1 MNYIRKRVLSVFLTV
16 FLAVGLLANPLLSL
30 AAASWQVVPE
40 VEKIPLATGV
50 QYSAYQ
56 ITAPGYKEA
65 VKVLTID
72 PRDKFTI
79 LETSVSH
86 GNLALDQERPTA
98 MAARLAKEGKA
109 AVAATNGD
117 FYSTRVPYLPIGLQ
131 ISNGEL
137 LISPQGFPALGLT
150 GDKKAIIGTPVMAA
164 YLTVTREI
172 AGKGGS
178 VARVVYTYPIAHVN
192 RERGA
197 DMLVLYTP
205 AFAARTGTNDYG
217 TEIILKGVDLP
228 VKAGRTY
235 TGTVAVRI
243 DAKGNNSIPPDGVVL
258 SGHGKAQEFLK
269 QLHAGDRVSF
279 TIRFTD
285 TRWHDVVQAVG
296 GHEIILQNGQ
306 VVLPA
311 NSTDPL
317 VRSRHP
323 RTAVGLTK
331 DGRLEIVVADG
342 RQPGYSDGMTL
353 YELAAFMQSRGIVA
367 ALNLDGGG
375 SSVLAARNV
384 GEHELSILNQP
395 SDGQERPVTNG
406 LVVFSTAP
414 RGQLSHLYLVP
425 DVIKVY
431 KGSKVQFSLKA
442 QDNYYNPAPVPDGV
456 TWQVAG
462 NVGRFISPGL
472 FQAAN
477 PGQGEITART
487 GRVKATAR
495 VTVVDKVYRLEIAPA
510 IATLQPGAVQHFTVT
525 AFDTEG
531 NKIYVDSSLYQWTV
545 SEGLGRFD
553 PEKGQLAL
561 AGPVSNAWIKVR
573 LGDREAVAAINPAL
587 ELALDGRPVAGQ
599 EVTLVVRHKGEPVAG
614 AVVQQVQPTAALGR
628 VTARALYVRS
638 GPGTGHKAITLVPKG
653 YRLAVLA
660 RLENG
665 WLQVRLPDGREG
677 YCFGEY
683 VAVQEGSRNLGQ
695 TDAQGRIRFT
705 AGVAGS
711 YSFVAMKEGYLQ
723 ANLNLVFSEK

>member
-1 MNYIRKRVLSVFLTV
+1 MRYIRKRVLSAFLAV
-16 FLAVGLLANPLLSL
+16 FLAAGLLVHPLLSL

-40 VEKIPLATGV
+40 EEKIPLATGV

-72 PRDKFTI
+72 PRDRFTVM
-79 LETSVSH
+79 ETVLSH
-86 GNLALDQERPTA
+86 GNLALDLERPTA
-98 MAARLAKEGKA
+98 MAARLAREGKA

-117 FYSTRVPYLPIGLQ
+117 FYSTQAPYLPIGLQ

-137 LISPQGFPALGLT
+137 LTSPQGFPALGLT
-150 GDKKAIIGTPVMAA
+150 GNKEVIIGTPVMAA
-164 YLTVTREI
+164 YLEVTREVPE
-172 AGKGGS
+172 KGGS

-205 AFAARTGTNDYG
+205 AFAASTGTNDYG
-217 TEIILKGVDLP
+217 TEIILQGLDLP

-235 TGTVAVRI
+235 TGVVAARI
-243 DAKGNNSIPPDGVVL
+243 DNKGNNPIPPDGVVL

-323 RTAVGLTK
+323 RTAIGVTK

-342 RQPGYSDGMTL
+342 RQPGYSQGMTL
-353 YELAAFMQSRGIVA
+353 YELAAFMQARGIIA

-375 SSVLAARNV
+375 SSVLAARNA
-384 GEHELSILNQP
+384 GEYDLSILNKP

-414 RGQLSHLYLVP
+414 RGRLSRLYLLP
-425 DVIKVY
+425 EAIKVY

-442 QDNYYNPAPVPDGV
+442 QDNYYNPAPVPAGV
-456 TWQVAG
+456 NWQVRG

-472 FQAAN
+472 FQADN
-477 PGQGEITART
+477 PGQGEITARI
-487 GRVKATAR
+487 GGIKATAG
-495 VTVVDKVYRLEIAPA
+495 VTVVDKVSRLEIAPA
-510 IATLQPGAVQHFTVT
+510 IATLQPGAVQQFTVT
-525 AFDTEG
+525 AFDAGG
-531 NKIYVDSSLYQWTV
+531 NKIYVDSSLYRWTV

-553 PEKGQLAL
+553 PEKGQLVL
-561 AGPVSNAWIKVR
+561 AGPARNAWVKVR
-573 LGDREAVAAINPAL
+573 LGDQEAVAAINPAL
-587 ELALDGRPVAGQ
+587 ELALEGRPVAGQ
-599 EVTLVVRHKGEPVAG
+599 EVTLVVRQNGAPVAG
-614 AVVQQVQPTAALGR
+614 AAVQQVQPAATWGR
-628 VTARALYVRS
+628 VTARALYVRT
-638 GPGTGHKAITLVPKG
+638 GPGTGYKAITLVPAG

-677 YCFGEY
+677 YCSGKY
-683 VAVQEGSRNLGQ
+683 VAVQEGSLDLGR
-695 TDAQGRIRFT
+695 TDAQGKIRFT

-711 YSFVAMKEGYLQ
+711 YSFVAMKEGFLQ
-723 ANLNLVFSEK
+723 AELDLVFNEK

>member
-1 MNYIRKRVLSVFLTV
+1 
-16 FLAVGLLANPLLSL
+16 
-30 AAASWQVVPE
+30 
-40 VEKIPLATGV
+40 
-50 QYSAYQ
+50 
-56 ITAPGYKEA
+56 
-65 VKVLTID
+65 
-72 PRDKFTI
+72 
-79 LETSVSH
+79 
-86 GNLALDQERPTA
+86 
-98 MAARLAKEGKA
+98 
-109 AVAATNGD
+109 
-117 FYSTRVPYLPIGLQ
+117 
-131 ISNGEL
+131 
-137 LISPQGFPALGLT
+137 
-150 GDKKAIIGTPVMAA
+150 
-164 YLTVTREI
+164 
-172 AGKGGS
+172 
-178 VARVVYTYPIAHVN
+178 
-192 RERGA
+192 
-197 DMLVLYTP
+197 
-205 AFAARTGTNDYG
+205 
-217 TEIILKGVDLP
+217 
-228 VKAGRTY
+228 
-235 TGTVAVRI
+235 
-243 DAKGNNSIPPDGVVL
+243 
-258 SGHGKAQEFLK
+258 
-269 QLHAGDRVSF
+269 
-279 TIRFTD
+279 
-285 TRWHDVVQAVG
+285 
-296 GHEIILQNGQ
+296 
-306 VVLPA
+306 
-311 NSTDPL
+311 
-317 VRSRHP
+317 
-323 RTAVGLTK
+323 
-331 DGRLEIVVADG
+331 VVADG

-495 VTVVDKVYRLEIAPA
+495 VTVVDKVYRLEVTPA

-599 EVTLVVRHKGEPVAG
+599 EVTLVVRHNGEPVAG

-628 VTARALYVRS
+628 VTAQALYVRS
-638 GPGTGHKAITLVPKG
+638 GPGTGHKAITLVPEG